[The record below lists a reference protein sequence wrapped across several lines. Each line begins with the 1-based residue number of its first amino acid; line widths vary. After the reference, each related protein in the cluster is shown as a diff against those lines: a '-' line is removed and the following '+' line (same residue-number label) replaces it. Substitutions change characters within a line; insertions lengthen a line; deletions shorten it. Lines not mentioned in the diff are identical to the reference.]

1 MCLRQKP
8 SVKLRSKLLHFPA
21 IPVCLHHLPQQPGF
35 ILGLRFGRNTS
46 AIGLATNP
54 TLDPAT
60 PNFGW
65 TDRGIVIQTTTT
77 TNNAIDPV
85 VRDESDN
92 LWLVFGSYWSGINL
106 VTSIATIE
114 RNWQDSEPAMA
125 HDIMK
130 LIQPA
135 TDPTP
140 IVEHFRGIHG
150 TELLTAAVSHFK
162 LFDKLAEKSLS
173 AAELRHQL
181 GLAERPFV
189 VLTTALS
196 AMKLL
201 RKERDGRFAL
211 TELAREHLVAGAPF
225 DMSSYVGLAA
235 QNPSVL
241 EMVERLKTNRPRGSD
256 KDAKGTEFI
265 YREGTPSAMDE
276 EESARRL
283 TLSLSGRARNVAP
296 LLAEAVPLDGVSILL
311 DIGGG
316 SGIYSYALLR
326 RNPQLRGIILDR
338 AEVNKVAREIAD
350 EFAVASRVE
359 FMDGDMFAVAYPRN
373 VDAVLLSN
381 VLHDWDVAEC
391 RQLVGQAAEALAPG
405 GQLIIHDVFLN
416 DDMDG
421 PLPVA
426 LYSAVLFALTEGR
439 AYSGAEY
446 RAWMEEA
453 GLNPRP
459 IVPTLIHCGALV
471 GVKR

>member
-1 MCLRQKP
+1 
-8 SVKLRSKLLHFPA
+8 
-21 IPVCLHHLPQQPGF
+21 
-35 ILGLRFGRNTS
+35 
-46 AIGLATNP
+46 
-54 TLDPAT
+54 
-60 PNFGW
+60 
-65 TDRGIVIQTTTT
+65 
-77 TNNAIDPV
+77 
-85 VRDESDN
+85 
-92 LWLVFGSYWSGINL
+92 
-106 VTSIATIE
+106 
-114 RNWQDSEPAMA
+114 
-125 HDIMK
+125 MK
-130 LIQPA
+130 LARPA

-140 IVEHFRGIHG
+140 IVEHFRGIHA

-162 LFDKLAEKSLS
+162 LFDLLANKPLGVT
-173 AAELRHQL
+173 ELCRHL
-181 GLAERPFV
+181 NLAERPLV

-211 TELAREHLVAGAPF
+211 TELAREHLVTGSPF

-265 YREGTPSAMDE
+265 YREGTASAMDE

-296 LLAEAVPLDGVSILL
+296 FLAEAVPLDGVSVLL

-350 EFAVASRVE
+350 EFGVASRVE
-359 FMDGDMFAVAYPRN
+359 FVDGDMFTAAYPK
-373 VDAVLLSN
+373 VDGVLLSN

-391 RQLVGQAAEALAPG
+391 RQLVRRAAAALAAG

-416 DDMDG
+416 DEMDG

-446 RAWMEEA
+446 RGWMEEA
-453 GLNPRP
+453 GLTPKP

-471 GVKR
+471 GVKH